1 MEKLITKIL
10 LEVIGDIITEYQ
22 DTNNFIQQTLSRN
35 CDREEISIDK
45 VILFNK
51 SRSKPKRYI
60 SKSAYPISKFK
71 SVICLTKMLKGA

>member
-35 CDREEISIDK
+35 CDREGISIDK

-51 SRSKPKRYI
+51 SRSKPKCYI
-60 SKSAYPISKFK
+60 YQSQHILLAS
-71 SVICLTKMLKGA
+71 LKVSFA